1 MHIRPYPLENP
12 DNAYLNAL
20 GAGLNNNKFK
30 SGKGIKITSHNNS
43 HIIEHNKEYA
53 NEKMRFIGTFD
64 PSAEYFENDVVVVS
78 SSISGSTSGTY
89 VCVNYVPPQ
98 IMDSTLLIGTVAAQV
113 ASWGGVV
120 TEDWANGYR
129 HNNNNV
135 YYPTTQVFTPI
146 TGVVE
151 NTWTVTASQSFWQIL
166 GGSSG
171 DVTLVQYNPVSTYL
185 PSQMVYV
192 QPWDDASLRGY
203 YNYNSMVG
211 NSASAAIKTSM
222 PGTYLC
228 LAATSPQLNT
238 TTGSIFS
245 GSHGVD
251 IPTYPPVNNSWQI
264 VAPWPNQHYVITSLL
279 NKDYYY
285 ARTYTI
291 TGSNI
296 SVGSTNI
303 PVAKSARYRISNNIE
318 TIDGVNITYASSTSG
333 SIDNYRLASD
343 GTNYELQV
351 VFPRFTSY
359 PMTSSATPYN
369 KTEDM
374 GIITAYVPFTGTD
387 VPLTGT
393 DLLINST
400 ISASVYLEEMLP
412 HRVWAKRYIQ

>member
-1 MHIRPYPLENP
+1 
-12 DNAYLNAL
+12 
-20 GAGLNNNKFK
+20 
-30 SGKGIKITSHNNS
+30 
-43 HIIEHNKEYA
+43 
-53 NEKMRFIGTFD
+53 
-64 PSAEYFENDVVVVS
+64 
-78 SSISGSTSGTY
+78 
-89 VCVNYVPPQ
+89 
-98 IMDSTLLIGTVAAQV
+98 
-113 ASWGGVV
+113 
-120 TEDWANGYR
+120 
-129 HNNNNV
+129 
-135 YYPTTQVFTPI
+135 
-146 TGVVE
+146 
-151 NTWTVTASQSFWQIL
+151 
-166 GGSSG
+166 
-171 DVTLVQYNPVSTYL
+171 
-185 PSQMVYV
+185 
-192 QPWDDASLRGY
+192 
-203 YNYNSMVG
+203 MVG

-296 SVGSTNI
+296 SVGSIDI
-303 PVAKSARYRISNNIE
+303 PVAKSARYRITNNIE